1 MSLFLSA
8 YHFKPDPLDFLLT
21 FSHEPDHILKQNGIK
36 NRTITANK
44 PNIAN
49 KSKIDLNSIKLR
61 TKQNNQRESD
71 PLQNGSEMSLDY
83 VLESRSLTIKDSVS
97 KQQQ

>member
-36 NRTITANK
+36 NRTITVNK
-44 PNIAN
+44 PKTAL
-49 KSKIDLNSIKLR
+49 DSIKLR
-61 TKQNNQRESD
+61 TKQNKQRESD
-71 PLQNGSEMSLDY
+71 PLQNGSGMSLDY
-83 VLESRSLTIKDSVS
+83 VLESRSLTIEDSVS